1 MRLWNFKGEQNTISE
16 ALSIHIPDKAVI
28 CFTGGGG
35 KTTLMISLARELASS
50 GRKAV
55 VTTTTHMADPG
66 SIHAGDLSLYENLPV
81 IYTDEPGY
89 SSEDMFRSDLASAF
103 EKGKIAMA
111 VARDPEKAGKVMSPS
126 QHFMDIIYEEA
137 DTILIEADGSRR
149 NPLKWPAPW
158 EPVIPDRTDI
168 TICVAG
174 LSSLGRK
181 TDEALFRS
189 EMLPAPFY
197 RDTIDENLIAAIVS
211 SGEGG
216 QKNAAGE
223 FRVFLNQADNPGLI
237 KSAEYIQRNLAVRG
251 VQSAWG
257 MLKNQS

>member
-1 MRLWNFKGEQNTISE
+1 MRLWNFKGEQNTITE
-16 ALSIHIPDKAVI
+16 ALRIHIPAKAVI

-66 SIHAGDLSLYENLPV
+66 SVHAGDLSLYENLPV
-81 IYTDEPGY
+81 IYADDPAY
-89 SSEDMFRSDLASAF
+89 SSEYTFRMNLASVLD
-103 EKGKIAMA
+103 KGKIAMV
-111 VARDPEKAGKVMSPS
+111 VARDPEKPGKVMSPA
-126 QHFMDIIYEEA
+126 QYIMDIMYEEA
-137 DTILIEADGSRR
+137 DTVLIEADGARR
-149 NPLKWPAPW
+149 NPIKWPAPW

-168 TICVAG
+168 TICVVG

-197 RDTIDENLIAAIVS
+197 RDIIDENLIAAIVS

-216 QKNAAGE
+216 QKNAVGE

-257 MLKNQS
+257 MLKNQD